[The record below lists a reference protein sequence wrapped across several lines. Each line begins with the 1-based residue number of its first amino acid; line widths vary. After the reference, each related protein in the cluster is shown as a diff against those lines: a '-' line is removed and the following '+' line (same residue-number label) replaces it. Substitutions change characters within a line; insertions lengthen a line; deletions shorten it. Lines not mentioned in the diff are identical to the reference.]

1 MYVQG
6 NVSYVCDSG
15 MGVYEP
21 DATKVAH
28 RSMVILVELNPK
40 AESLHPTV
48 SYVCESGMGV
58 CARATRTDICINM

>member
-28 RSMVILVELNPK
+28 RSMVILDTLYYT
-40 AESLHPTV
+40 L
-48 SYVCESGMGV
+48 Y
-58 CARATRTDICINM
+58 